1 MMKAFAI
8 ISFVISVSAWN
19 YKDQDTWSQEYSQC
33 NGLQQSPIDLL
44 IESTIEKDSIPIEFI
59 RYNKI
64 FKGYDMI
71 LENNGRTIQLSFS
84 ENIPDEFRPS
94 IIGGILGNE
103 TFILDQIH
111 FHWGSGTGRGAEHT
125 FNSKR
130 YELEVH
136 LVHRNSK
143 YDSVEGAA
151 GEHNGLTVLGIL
163 GGFREISDCLQF
175 IRYSGNS
182 TSLIYNFNPG
192 KAFPVDKMEGFFNY
206 VGSLTTPECSENVN
220 WIVFNDVQRISEI
233 ELEKF
238 RSLKTE
244 DGSDLMDN
252 WRVGQ
257 DLNGRNV
264 YFIKNI
270 S

>member
-1 MMKAFAI
+1 
-8 ISFVISVSAWN
+8 
-19 YKDQDTWSQEYSQC
+19 
-33 NGLQQSPIDLL
+33 
-44 IESTIEKDSIPIEFI
+44 
-59 RYNKI
+59 
-64 FKGYDMI
+64 MI

-84 ENIPDEFRPS
+84 ENIPDEFRPR

-111 FHWGSGTGRGAEHT
+111 FHWGSGAGRGAEHT
-125 FNSKR
+125 LNSKR

-136 LVHRNSK
+136 LVHRNTK

-151 GEHNGLTVLGIL
+151 GEHNGLTVLGLIYGTYSSRIL

-175 IRYSGNS
+175 IQHFGNS

-233 ELEKF
+233 EVSFSVTQLHY
-238 RSLKTE
+238 
-244 DGSDLMDN
+244 
-252 WRVGQ
+252 
-257 DLNGRNV
+257 LNLH
-264 YFIKNI
+264 FLA
-270 S
+270 